1 MIGQKGIEMFVDLDN
16 KKGAWFTFR
25 MSEIDINT
33 GNIVWGD
40 EIPGHEVQIRSMKP
54 FFEER
59 IKNRERGVGHVYNTK
74 TRAMDRETYF
84 KDLSVEESKA
94 ERDDAFDYAITGLKG
109 FKNRTTREAYPC
121 TREVK
126 LGLMAYDWFDRF
138 FADCQ
143 QKIDTLSV
151 EMEAAEAKNF
161 PIGSSSLM
169 NADPV

>member
-1 MIGQKGIEMFVDLDN
+1 MFVDLDN

-25 MSEIDINT
+25 MSEIDQNT

-40 EIPGHEVQIRSMKP
+40 EIPELEVQIRSMKP

-59 IKNRERGVGHVYNTK
+59 IRGRERGVGHVYNVK
-74 TRAMDRETYF
+74 SRAMDRETFF
-84 KDLSVEESKA
+84 KDLTPDESKA

-109 FKNRTTREAYPC
+109 FKSRATREPYPC

-126 LGLMAYDWFDRF
+126 IGLMAYDWFDRF

-143 QKIDTLSV
+143 QKIDSLSI
-151 EMEAAEAKNF
+151 EMEEKESKNSA
-161 PIGSSSLM
+161 IGSSSLT